1 MSRSIPALVL
11 TVVAWIVSPA
21 FAAPI
26 GKPEPAKVELP
37 IPAKAMLVAQ
47 VQGIER
53 TRDRLT
59 KLFKA
64 ADPAAAE
71 AITKEFDRFLEAE
84 LPGRDLKALPA
95 NARVFVAINSF
106 DNINT
111 PEDAELA
118 VLFPSTDY
126 KAFQQKLLTAEERK
140 EFKKG
145 RTVDRV
151 EKDGVTTYFVD
162 LTAKGYVAVTRNSD
176 TADLYAGK
184 YVALTPKD
192 MGEAVAEA
200 FLSADVSVYVN
211 LDRVNDEYGD
221 KIKQFRG
228 LFQLLLQQG
237 GGMGFPGLDKKQMEL
252 VKSLY
257 DGLFQALEDG
267 KGFTLEV
274 DFRPEG
280 LAFRVEAAFTPDSTT
295 TKSLGGEK
303 PGKVEILGELP
314 AGKMSYTA
322 GKLGAKLSAAMA
334 KLSQEYVPEEGDDKA
349 SALVEKYAEL
359 LAAAS
364 GNGFAS
370 AGSGPTASLEVL
382 SPKDA
387 EALVA
392 ANLAVVKRLTAGGS
406 FHGVVLKDKPVV
418 KEAAQK
424 HAGFT
429 LHETRFV
436 LDYDATVEKI
446 EDKNLRETTLASMK
460 RLVGEKPTVWF
471 GTDGKRFVKLSA
483 KDWDSAKKLLDD
495 LTSGK
500 ASVGATASFKA
511 TRGQLPV
518 DASAI
523 GLFDLAE
530 VLASMSEQV
539 GDVAATIPG
548 LPIGPIPKLKKPDG
562 EPVYLG
568 AAMAITPGALRF
580 DAFVPVAS
588 YGVGKK
594 MLAPLLEKKD
604 D

>member
-11 TVVAWIVSPA
+11 AAVGVLAAPG

-37 IPAKAMLVAQ
+37 VPAKAMLVVQ
-47 VQGIER
+47 VRGVER

-71 AITKEFDRFLEAE
+71 AVVKDFDRLLAAE

-95 NARVFVAINSF
+95 DAPVYLAVTSF
-106 DNINT
+106 DT
-111 PEDAELA
+111 LTSPDEAEVA
-118 VLFPSTDY
+118 VLFPATDY

-151 EKDGVTTYFVD
+151 EKDGTTTFFVD
-162 LTAKGYVAVTRNSD
+162 LTAKGYVAVTRHAD

-184 YVALTPKD
+184 FVPLAAKD

-200 FLSADVSVYVN
+200 FLAADLSVYVN

-257 DGLFQALEDG
+257 DGLFQGVEDG
-267 KGFTLEV
+267 KGLAVGVE
-274 DFRPEG
+274 FRPEG
-280 LAFRVEAAFTPDSTT
+280 LAVRAEAAFAPDSPT
-295 TKSLGGEK
+295 TKALGGEK
-303 PGKVEILGELP
+303 PGKVELLGELP
-314 AGKMSYTA
+314 AGKTSYTA
-322 GKLGAKLSAAMA
+322 GRVGAKLSAAMA
-334 KLSQEYVPEEGDDKA
+334 KLGQEYVPDEGDEKA
-349 SALVEKYAEL
+349 AAVVEKYADL

-370 AGSGPTASLEVL
+370 AGSGPAASLEVL
-382 SPKDA
+382 SPTDA
-387 EALVA
+387 DALVA
-392 ANLAVVKRLTAGGS
+392 ANLAAVKALAAGGS
-406 FHGVVLKDKPVV
+406 FHGVVLKEKPAV

-429 LHETRFV
+429 LHEARFA

-446 EDKNLRETTLASMK
+446 EDKNLRETTRASMK
-460 RLVGEKPTVWF
+460 RLVGEKPAVWF
-471 GTDGKRFVKLSA
+471 GTDGKRYVKVA
-483 KDWDSAKKLLDD
+483 AADWDGAKKLLDD

-500 ASVGATASFKA
+500 STLGATASFKA
-511 TRGQLPV
+511 TRSQLPAE
-518 DASAI
+518 ASAI

-530 VLASMSEQV
+530 ALASLSEQL
-539 GDVAATIPG
+539 GDVTGTIPG
-548 LPIGPIPKLKKPDG
+548 LPIGPLPKLKKPDG
-562 EPVYLG
+562 PPVYLG
-568 AAMAITPGALRF
+568 AAITVTPGALRF
-580 DAFVPVAS
+580 DTFVPVAA